1 MPGTRES
8 LIKFIGEDLAID
20 IDDLNDDELLFSGG
34 LVDSFALISLMTF
47 IEGEF
52 GFRIS
57 PADVNLSNFDSV
69 ERMVAFVDRNRE
81 GVAAGGSAAP

>member
-1 MPGTRES
+1 MLSARER

-20 IDDLNDDELLFSGG
+20 VDDLSDDELLFSGG

-47 IEGEF
+47 IEGEY

-57 PADVNLSNFDSV
+57 PADVNLANFDSI
-69 ERMVAFVDRNRE
+69 ERMAAFIDRNRE
-81 GVAAGGSAAP
+81 GAVA